1 MLVEFYSLI
10 IQVVIFQLNETVSR
24 PAEFGPG
31 ILWLYLLPKAE
42 ASSVIY
48 LIIDISSA
56 SV

>member
-24 PAEFGPG
+24 PAKFGPG
-31 ILWLYLLPKAE
+31 IFRLELPKAE
-42 ASSVIY
+42 ATCVIY